1 VKIAEGRAPLR
12 WGSEEIAARAAVVS
26 GGGTFLAARSWY
38 WVNGHFTAS
47 DTVAKALLGLAKVS
61 LKPDHSAVIVIY
73 TPLPDAKTR
82 ESEGLDSFAR
92 EMSGPVM
99 TALRRATGE

>member
-1 VKIAEGRAPLR
+1 
-12 WGSEEIAARAAVVS
+12 
-26 GGGTFLAARSWY
+26 
-38 WVNGHFTAS
+38 VNGQFTAS

-73 TPLPDAKTR
+73 TPLPDARTR
-82 ESEGLDSFAR
+82 DAQALESFAR
-92 EMSGPVM
+92 EMSGPIM